1 MAMSMSTKSSKT
13 PRSSDTAIASIAKV
27 DSKKTAKEKP
37 RPVQHS
43 ATASSTRVVT
53 DSPPTEEARHDN
65 TRAREKAFNLQR
77 IQLAEQL
84 RNERQ
89 LSTDLEARIA
99 GLQDELARLT
109 RSKEAC
115 ETECAELRRQ
125 IDEAI
130 QQHESQITASNQR
143 EEDMSRRTSDLE
155 SKLEEVT
162 KSLEESTLNCSLL
175 QESHAHAARECDD
188 QSTKIKRL
196 ESQLILNN
204 TKAHDRDKK
213 YCELEEL
220 YRNIVT
226 ENEATQKA
234 LLAQVEHYKSQ
245 ASQEHHML
253 NKAMESRDKY
263 LAESEKLQQSVEKLE
278 KPSKPFAQT
287 IVICVDISGS
297 ATGVIH
303 DIRQA
308 YRDVL
313 HIIKSINSSARVAIV
328 VHGEYSRRLPS
339 LVQEISESTF
349 QIMDSSPIGSDTE
362 DYSYCL
368 IEALDILR
376 AEVGRGLVILIGDG
390 NAVCSDVPGLLETCN
405 QFKSYKMLVHSIII
419 SDNSNFIGF
428 TMSRITETIGGQ
440 VENKNTYMRAFDEI
454 LRRERENYFKGL

>member
-27 DSKKTAKEKP
+27 DSKKTAKGKP
-37 RPVQHS
+37 RPIQPS
-43 ATASSTRVVT
+43 ATTPSTSVVR

-65 TRAREKAFNLQR
+65 TRSREKAFNLQR

-162 KSLEESTLNCSLL
+162 KSLEESTLDCSLL

-245 ASQEHHML
+245 ASQEHQML
-253 NKAMESRDKY
+253 NKVTESRDKY
-263 LAESEKLQQSVEKLE
+263 LAESEKLQQSVEELE
-278 KPSKPFAQT
+278 KSSKPFTQT

-297 ATGVIH
+297 VTGVIH

-328 VHGEYSRRLPS
+328 VHGNWSRCFPA
-339 LVQEISESTF
+339 QEISESTF
-349 QIMDSSPIGSDTE
+349 QIADSFSNSYGSE
-362 DYSYCL
+362 NYNYCL
-368 IEALDILR
+368 EKAFDILGD
-376 AEVGRGLVILIGDG
+376 EIGKGLVMLIGDG

-405 QFKSYKMLVHSIII
+405 QFKSAGISVHSIII
-419 SDNSNFIGF
+419 SNDSSFEGF
-428 TMSRITETIGGQ
+428 TMSRITEIIGGQ
-440 VENKNTYMRAFDEI
+440 VENKKTYMRAFDEI
-454 LRRERENYFKGL
+454 LRRERENYFEGL

>member
-13 PRSSDTAIASIAKV
+13 PRSSDTTIASIAKV

-37 RPVQHS
+37 RPIQPS
-43 ATASSTRVVT
+43 ATTSSTKVVR

-115 ETECAELRRQ
+115 ETECAGLRRQ

-143 EEDMSRRTSDLE
+143 EDDMSRRTSDLE

-162 KSLEESTLNCSLL
+162 KSLEESILNCSLL
-175 QESHAHAARECDD
+175 QESHAHAARDRDD
-188 QSTKIKRL
+188 QRTKIKRL
-196 ESQLILNN
+196 ESQLLLNN
-204 TKAHDRDKK
+204 IKAYDVDKK
-213 YCELEEL
+213 YCELKEL
-220 YRNIVT
+220 YRNVVT

-245 ASQEHHML
+245 ASQEHQML
-253 NKAMESRDKY
+253 NKVTESRDKY
-263 LAESEKLQQSVEKLE
+263 LAESEKLQRNVEELE
-278 KPSKPFAQT
+278 KSSKPFAQT

-297 ATGVIH
+297 VSVRGVIH

-328 VHGEYSRRLPS
+328 IHGNCPRRFPA
-339 LVQEISESTF
+339 QEISESTF
-349 QIMDSSPIGSDTE
+349 QIADYFSSSSGSE
-362 DYSYCL
+362 NYNYCL
-368 IEALDILR
+368 SQAFDTLG

-390 NAVCSDVPGLLETCN
+390 NAICSDVTALLETCN
-405 QFKSYKMLVHSIII
+405 QFKSAEILVHSIIV
-419 SDNSNFIGF
+419 SNDSSFEGF